1 MTDFAELIRAVA
13 SLLWPTVAFAALLV
27 FRKDIGAA
35 MQRLRKA
42 TFGAHSVELDSDLK
56 KLHEEVSSLAARAI
70 SGGVVAVEGDSV
82 QKIFEMSAQSP
93 KAALLLLVTEIE
105 GQGRKALVSTGLSR
119 ASRKPRSLPWVVAR
133 LDEHYDLPAYLPDA
147 VKLFQRVRNRIVH
160 GETASNAQI
169 MSALDSGVSIYRTLA
184 ALEGRRELEQG

>member
-13 SLLWPTVAFAALLV
+13 SLLWPTLAFAALLV

-56 KLHEEVSSLAARAI
+56 KLHEEVSPAAGAI
-70 SGGVVAVEGDSV
+70 SGGVVALEGDSV
-82 QKIFEMSAQSP
+82 QKILEMSAQSP
-93 KAALLLLVTEIE
+93 KAALLLLVTAIE
-105 GQGRKALVSTGLSR
+105 GQGRKALVSTGLSG
-119 ASRKPRSLPWVVAR
+119 ASRQPRSLPRVVAR

-160 GETASNAQI
+160 GETASDAQI
-169 MSALDSGVSIYRTLA
+169 MSALDSGVTIYRTLT

>member
-13 SLLWPTVAFAALLV
+13 SLLWPTLAFAALLV

-56 KLHEEVSSLAARAI
+56 KLHEEVSPAAGAI

-82 QKIFEMSAQSP
+82 QKILEMSAQSP

-119 ASRKPRSLPWVVAR
+119 ASRQPRSLPRVVAR

-160 GETASNAQI
+160 GETASDAQI
-169 MSALDSGVSIYRTLA
+169 MSALDSGVTIYRTLA